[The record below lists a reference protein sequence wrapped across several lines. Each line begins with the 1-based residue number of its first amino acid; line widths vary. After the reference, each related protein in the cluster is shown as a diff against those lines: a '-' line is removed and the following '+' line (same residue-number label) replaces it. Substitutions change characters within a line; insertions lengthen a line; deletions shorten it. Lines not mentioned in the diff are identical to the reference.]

1 MRAADLFLRLF
12 LHLQYVLWYTHNMIA
27 LKKKNKVK
35 KKRKKI
41 SPVMI
46 FFLTLGGIL
55 LVGLS
60 GLLFLSLRAG
70 KGETE
75 QVWNSDTDG
84 DGRQDGS
91 GQNDPE
97 GKDSAEGETP
107 FHSLWEMIPE
117 KEASAEE
124 EEEKEPYADIL
135 QDPEYMA
142 ANRIYEKKSRRD
154 GRVTLCFAGD
164 ILFDNE
170 YAVMAKLKNRGGAIE
185 NGISEALISE
195 MRAADIMMI
204 NNEFPYTNRGT
215 PTEGKK
221 YTFRADTDT
230 VHYLDDLGVDLVS
243 LANNHCYDFGE
254 TGLLDTLDTLQ
265 QDGIPYVGAGRNL
278 EEAAS
283 PVYFISG
290 GMKIG
295 FLSATQIERLDN
307 PDTKGATAEAA
318 GVFRCW
324 NPEKLLAVIEET
336 RKNCDFL
343 VVYIH
348 WGTENVAEADWAQ
361 LDQAP
366 KIAQAGADLIIGDH
380 PHCLQGIQ
388 YFGETPVFY
397 SLGNF
402 WFNSRTLDTC
412 LLKVTLAENKIESMT
427 FIPAVQSGCYTSPA
441 EGEEGQRVISYMNSL
456 ANGVFIGSDGN
467 ISRI

>member
-1 MRAADLFLRLF
+1 MMAS
-12 LHLQYVLWYTHNMIA
+12 
-27 LKKKNKVK
+27 KKKSTAK
-35 KKRKKI
+35 KKKKKI
-41 SPVMI
+41 SPLLI

-60 GLLFLSLRAG
+60 GLLLLSLQAEKRGTQLA
-70 KGETE
+70 
-75 QVWNSDTDG
+75 WNHDADEN
-84 DGRQDGS
+84 GRQDENGQGDLKGKNS
-91 GQNDPE
+91 G
-97 GKDSAEGETP
+97 EGESLL
-107 FHSLWEMIPE
+107 HSLWEMIPE
-117 KEASAEE
+117 KQTAEE
-124 EEEKEPYADIL
+124 GEKEPYADIL

-142 ANRIYEKKSRRD
+142 ANRIYEKKSSED

-164 ILFDNE
+164 ILFDDE
-170 YAVMAKLKNRGGAIE
+170 YAVMAKLKGRGGAIE

-215 PTEGKK
+215 PTEGKT

-254 TGLLDTLDTLQ
+254 VGLLDTLDTLQ

-278 EEAAS
+278 EEAAA

-307 PDTKGATAEAA
+307 PDTKGATEETA

-324 NPEKLLAVIEET
+324 DPAKLLAVVEET

-380 PHCLQGIQ
+380 SHCLQGIQ

-402 WFNSRTLDTC
+402 WFNSKTLDTC
-412 LLKVTLAENKIESMT
+412 LLKVTLADSKIESMT
-427 FIPAVQSGCYTSPA
+427 FIPVVQSGCYTSLA

-456 ANGVFIGSDGN
+456 SKGVFIGSDGS
-467 ISRI
+467 IIRQ

>member
-1 MRAADLFLRLF
+1 M
-12 LHLQYVLWYTHNMIA
+12 
-27 LKKKNKVK
+27 
-35 KKRKKI
+35 
-41 SPVMI
+41 SPVLI

-55 LVGLS
+55 LAGLS
-60 GLLFLSLRAG
+60 GLLFLSFQ
-70 KGETE
+70 TE
-75 QVWNSDTDG
+75 KRGTELTWNSNADG
-84 DGRQDGS
+84 IREDGS
-91 GQNDPE
+91 GGENA
-97 GKDSAEGETP
+97 KEGEALL
-107 FHSLWEMIPE
+107 HSLWELIPE
-117 KEASAEE
+117 KQEVEAA
-124 EEEKEPYADIL
+124 EEEKEPYAEIL

-142 ANRIYEKKSRRD
+142 ANRIYEKKSVED
-154 GRVTLCFAGD
+154 DRVTICFAGD
-164 ILFDNE
+164 ILFDDE
-170 YAVMAKLKNRGGAIE
+170 YAVMAKLKGMGGAIE
-185 NGISEALISE
+185 SGISEFLISE
-195 MRAADIMMI
+195 MRNADIMML
-204 NNEFPYTNRGT
+204 NNEFPYTDRGT
-215 PTEGKK
+215 ATEGKT

-254 TGLLDTLDTLQ
+254 VGLLDTLDTLQ

-278 EEAAS
+278 EEAAA

-307 PDTKGATAEAA
+307 PDTKGATEETA

-324 NPEKLLAVIEET
+324 DPAKLLSAVEET
-336 RKNCDFL
+336 KKNCDFL

-348 WGTENVAEADWAQ
+348 WGTENVDEPDWAQ

-380 PHCLQGIQ
+380 SHCLQGIQ

-402 WFNSRTLDTC
+402 WFNSKTLDTC
-412 LLKVTLAENKIESMT
+412 LVKVTLAENKIESMT
-427 FIPAVQSGCYTSPA
+427 FIPAVQSGCYTSLA

-456 ANGVFIGSDGN
+456 SKDVFIGSDGS
-467 ISRI
+467 ITRQG

>member
-1 MRAADLFLRLF
+1 MFLRLF
-12 LHLQYVLWYTHNMIA
+12 LHLQYVLWYTHNMMVS
-27 LKKKNKVK
+27 KKKVMTK
-35 KKRKKI
+35 KKKI
-41 SPVMI
+41 SPVLI

-60 GLLFLSLRAG
+60 GLLFLSLQTG
-70 KGETE
+70 KRGA
-75 QVWNSDTDG
+75 QQAWNTDA
-84 DGRQDGS
+84 DENSRQDGS
-91 GQNDPE
+91 GQDDLE
-97 GKDSAEGETP
+97 GKDNAEGETLL
-107 FHSLWEMIPE
+107 HSLWEMIPE
-117 KEASAEE
+117 KQAAAEE
-124 EEEKEPYADIL
+124 GEEKEPYADIL

-142 ANRIYEKKSRRD
+142 ANRIYEKKSSED

-164 ILFDNE
+164 ILFDDE
-170 YAVMAKLKNRGGAIE
+170 YAVMAKLKSRGGAIE
-185 NGISEALISE
+185 NGISETLISE

-215 PTEGKK
+215 PTEGKT

-265 QDGIPYVGAGRNL
+265 QDGIPYAGAGRNL
-278 EEAAS
+278 EEAAA

-307 PDTKGATAEAA
+307 PDTKGATEGAA

-324 NPEKLLAVIEET
+324 NPEKLLAVTEET

-402 WFNSRTLDTC
+402 WFNSKTLDTC
-412 LLKVTLAENKIESMT
+412 LLKVTLTDSRIESMT
-427 FIPAVQSGCYTSPA
+427 FIPAVQSGCYTSLA

-456 ANGVFIGSDGN
+456 STGVFIGSDGS
-467 ISRI
+467 ISRQE